1 MNKLQSY
8 CSEELDDVSMMM
20 GPKMAVIQ
28 VAKIEGT
35 KLLYVKWQLAFNI
48 SYFMWVGGFY

>member
-1 MNKLQSY
+1 
-8 CSEELDDVSMMM
+8 M

-48 SYFMWVGGFY
+48 SYFMWVGGFYYSAPSSDLFKVLIS